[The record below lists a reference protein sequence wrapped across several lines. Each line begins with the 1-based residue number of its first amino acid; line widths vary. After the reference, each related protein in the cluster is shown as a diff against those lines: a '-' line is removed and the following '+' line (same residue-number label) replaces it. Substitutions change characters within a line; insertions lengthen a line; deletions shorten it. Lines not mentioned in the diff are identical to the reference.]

1 MIKTNLPVMI
11 LRGVVL
17 LPYNELRLEFDND
30 TNKDIIEVAELFH
43 DNKLLIVCQEDFLE
57 EVPRVEELPKIGVIV
72 TIGHK
77 LELPNGKTRIV
88 LTAKERGYVH
98 EYLNVNH
105 ASQILESIVSSIKND
120 KIDQKSEEILIRKL
134 NLELEK
140 YIKNVSN
147 ASNSFLTTIKKETSL
162 EKYTD
167 VVVPYLPISLQDKF
181 QFLITTS
188 CIRRAEMLLESI
200 YKESEIYDIEKK
212 LDAKVRTKIDGSQK
226 EYILREKIKAIK
238 EELGEISP
246 KDDELKEYYDNL
258 EKMKAPKKI
267 KDRIKKELSRYESL
281 NSMSPEINIARSYIE
296 CLLELPWH
304 KETKDNGDLN
314 NVREVLDA
322 SHAGLDDVK
331 KRIIEY
337 LAVRKI
343 TKKTSGSIIC
353 LVGPPGVG
361 KTSLAAS
368 IAASMDRKFVKLSVG
383 GFNDPAEIIGHRKSY
398 MGAQPGRIIQ
408 SMKKAGTINPV
419 FLIDEVDKMTKDIKG
434 DPASSLLEVLD
445 SDQNMHFVDNYLEE
459 EYDLSKVMFILT
471 ANYLE
476 NIPEP
481 LKDRLEIINLSGYTE
496 YEKLNIVK
504 EHIIKKACLENGF
517 DESLFTIKDEMI
529 LKLIRLYTREAGVR
543 ELTRVFE
550 SLIRK
555 IVTENVLATK
565 KNTKVTINDKI
576 IEYHLGKPKYKDPT
590 KAENHLPGVVTGLA
604 YTSVGG
610 DTLDIEVRLYPGS
623 GELKLTGSLG
633 DVMKESAQIALS
645 YIKSNANILKIKE
658 SLFKE
663 NDIHIHVPM
672 GATPKDGPSA
682 GITMTTALISAFT
695 NLSVPSSLAMTGEMT
710 LSGNILPIGGL
721 KEKSIGAHRNGIKE
735 ILIPVDN
742 LNDLDEVPLEVKNS
756 INYKTVKNYDDV
768 IKYLFLAKPKKNAKV
783 RVEK

>member
-17 LPYNELRLEFDND
+17 LPYNELRLEFDNE

-43 DNKLLIVCQEDFLE
+43 DNKLLIVCQEDTLE
-57 EVPRVEELPKIGVIV
+57 EVPTVEELPKIGVIA
-72 TIGHK
+72 TIGNK

-88 LTAKERGYVH
+88 LTAKERGQVH
-98 EYLNVNH
+98 EYLNINH
-105 ASQILESIVSSIKND
+105 ASQVLESIVSSAPVD
-120 KIDQKSEEILIRKL
+120 EIDAKSEEILIRKL

-140 YIKNVSN
+140 YIHNVSN
-147 ASNSFLTTIKKETSL
+147 ASNSFLTSVKKVKKL

-167 VVVPYLPISLQDKF
+167 LVVPFLPISLAERF

-188 CIRRAEMLLESI
+188 CLKRAEMLLESI

-212 LDAKVRTKIDGSQK
+212 IDAKVRKKIDSSQK
-226 EYILREKIKAIK
+226 EYILREKIKTIK

-246 KDDELKEYYDNL
+246 KDDELRDYNERL
-258 EKMKAPKKI
+258 EKLKAPKKV
-267 KDRIKKELSRYESL
+267 KERIKKELSRYESL

-296 CLLELPWH
+296 CLLELPWS
-304 KETKDNGDLN
+304 KETKDNSDLN
-314 NVREVLDA
+314 NVRDVLDS

-337 LAVRKI
+337 LAVRKV
-343 TKKTSGSIIC
+343 TKKTNGSIIC

-361 KTSLAAS
+361 KTSLASS
-368 IAASMDRKFVKLSVG
+368 IATAMKREFVKLSVG

-408 SMKKAGTINPV
+408 SMKKAGSVNPV
-419 FLIDEVDKMTKDIKG
+419 FLIDEIDKMTKDIKG
-434 DPASSLLEVLD
+434 DPASALLEVLD
-445 SDQNMHFVDNYLEE
+445 SDQNMHFIDNYLEE

-481 LKDRLEIINLSGYTE
+481 LKDRLEIIKLSGYTE
-496 YEKLNIVK
+496 YEKLDIVK
-504 EHIIKKACLENGF
+504 KHIIKSSCKENGF
-517 DESLFTIKDEMI
+517 DEKFFNIKDEMI
-529 LKLIRLYTREAGVR
+529 LKIIRLYTREAGVR
-543 ELTRVFE
+543 ELKRMFE

-555 IVTENVLATK
+555 IVTDNVLSDK
-565 KNTKVTINDKI
+565 ENKKVTINEKL
-576 IEYHLGKPKYKDPT
+576 IEHYLGLPKYKDPT
-590 KAENHLPGVVTGLA
+590 RTEEHLPGVVTGLA

-610 DTLDIEVRLYPGS
+610 DTLDIEVMLYPGT

-633 DVMKESAQIALS
+633 EVMKESASIALS
-645 YIKSNANILKIKE
+645 YIKANAVTLKINE
-658 SLFKE
+658 NVFKK

-682 GITMTTALISAFT
+682 GITITTALISAFT
-695 NLSVPSSLAMTGEMT
+695 GQKVNSSLAMTGEMT

-735 ILIPVDN
+735 IIIPVDN
-742 LNDLDEVPLEVKNS
+742 INDLEEIPAEVKQNVE
-756 INYKTVKNYDDV
+756 YKSVKNYDE
-768 IKYLFLAKPKKNAKV
+768 IMKYLFVKKTKKILIN
-783 RVEK
+783 EK